1 VSVRGV
7 SRFVAD
13 LLRHRRPKPFAVS
26 EDEAGALRAA
36 VELSAAR
43 AGADLPTE
51 EFVTAL
57 HAKLRADLA
66 DGPPARRD
74 RAGVQNG
81 SRRRFLYGA
90 SVVAASAASA
100 AVAIEVTHEPATT
113 GEGAAPAQEPAQ
125 EVLEPSNGS
134 WHTVAASA
142 DLPADGVHAFDTGTV
157 RGFVRR
163 TGGRLVSVSGICTHQ
178 GCRLTLD
185 TAGQRL
191 DCPCHRT
198 AFTLDGQVIAYQLRV
213 RPRPLPLLPVR
224 EQDGHIQ
231 VLVP

>member
-1 VSVRGV
+1 MSVRGV

-26 EDEAGALRAA
+26 DAEAGALRAA

-51 EFVTAL
+51 EFVTTL
-57 HAKLRADLA
+57 HAKLKADLA
-66 DGPPARRD
+66 DGPPARPD
-74 RAGVQNG
+74 RPGARAG

-100 AVAIEVTHEPATT
+100 AVAVEITREPGT
-113 GEGAAPAQEPAQ
+113 GEGAAQAQ
-125 EVLEPSNGS
+125 EVLQPSSGS
-134 WHTVAASA
+134 WHTVAAST
-142 DLPADGVHAFDTGTV
+142 DLPADGVHGFDTGTV

-178 GCRLTLD
+178 GCRLMLD

-224 EQDGHIQ
+224 EQDGLIQ